1 MAGFNG
7 LNPLQHKDMAN
18 PCQIHARF
26 TRPSHQG
33 SGLSS
38 AFAQMFKDETLV
50 DVTLSCGNHQIHAHR
65 LVLSACSP
73 YFRNMFE
80 KQANPFHYPI
90 INIDNIYIEDLRLVL
105 EFMYRG
111 EVMIP
116 QDRLSTVL
124 RCATSLEVEGFPTD
138 LTLSQ

>member
-1 MAGFNG
+1 
-7 LNPLQHKDMAN
+7 MAN
-18 PCQIHARF
+18 NQCPSIRF
-26 TRPSHQG
+26 IRSSNQG

-50 DVTLSCGNHQIHAHR
+50 DVTLSCGNNQIHAHR

-90 INIDNIYIEDLRLVL
+90 VNIDNIYIEDLKLVL

-116 QDRLSTVL
+116 HDRLATVL
-124 RCATSLEVEGFPTD
+124 RCATSLEVDGFPTD
-138 LTLSQ
+138 LSLG